1 MPRHNLL
8 YEGIGTERNVTTGF
22 SWLQKAADQDN
33 AKAQYKI
40 GCAYLSGKGV
50 SKDLDLAI
58 KWLSKSAEQGDKDA
72 IHTLGLA
79 REMHAQ
85 KH

>member
-1 MPRHNLL
+1 MVN
-8 YEGIGTERNVTTGF
+8 
-22 SWLQKAADQDN
+22 KCN
-33 AKAQYKI
+33 AKAQYKV
-40 GCAYLSGKGV
+40 GCAYLTGDGI

-72 IHTLGLA
+72 VHTLGLA